1 MSTFQD
7 VRGAMEKL
15 TSDALTLAGV
25 PLAGV
30 PFADQSF
37 DNVQETP
44 SKDAAGTYAKI
55 TISFPQTVVEGIG
68 CEGADLI
75 VGSCNVLVYT
85 PKGKGMKPAE
95 DVMQAVIKAWIG
107 ENAKGVPLP
116 PPVNGNTVVSLRT
129 RNING
134 PNVLAPD
141 ERPHSVVQL
150 SCAFTATTQDPPPK
164 NPPTP

>member
-15 TSDALTLAGV
+15 TSDALTS
-25 PLAGV
+25 AGV

-44 SKDAAGTYAKI
+44 SKDSAGTYAKI
-55 TISFPQTVVEGIG
+55 NISFPQTVVEGIG
-68 CEGADLI
+68 CKGADLI

-107 ENAKGVPLP
+107 ENAKGVPPP

-134 PNVLAPD
+134 PNALAPD
-141 ERPHSVVQL
+141 ERPHLVTQL
-150 SCAFTATTQDPPPK
+150 SCAFTAIAQDPP
-164 NPPTP
+164 TP